1 MSPWYLWCPWRDLW
15 SFPFYC
21 FPLFLCIDHGG
32 TLSYLSLRFFGTLHS
47 NGYLSFSPLRFTSFL
62 FTATCKASSDDH
74 FALLYFLFL
83 GVILTPVSY
92 TMSRI
97 SAHSSSDSL
106 SIRSNPLNLLLR
118 SLCQHIWK
126 TQQWPQDWKK
136 SVSFHSN
143 TKKGNAKEC
152 SNYHTIVPISHTS
165 K

>member
-1 MSPWYLWCPWRDLW
+1 MKK
-15 SFPFYC
+15 F
-21 FPLFLCIDHGG
+21 
-32 TLSYLSLRFFGTLHS
+32 SYVSLLFFGTLHS

-118 SLCQHIWK
+118 LPCQHIWK
-126 TQQWPQDWKK
+126 TQQWPQDWKR
-136 SVSFHSN
+136 SVFIPIP
-143 TKKGNAKEC
+143 KKGNAKEC